1 MDVISDTSF
10 LFALASV
17 KERFHQDCVKVAR
30 QVNGRIVVPTTILP
44 EIAYLLM
51 ARRGHHV
58 MRSFIQELQ
67 RPTWDVTSLEVADL
81 GRVSDLLEAYQDA
94 ELDFADA
101 TIVAIAERLNIGIV
115 LTLDRRHFRMI
126 RPKHTDYFTVL
137 P

>member
-1 MDVISDTSF
+1 
-10 LFALASV
+10 
-17 KERFHQDCVKVAR
+17 
-30 QVNGRIVVPTTILP
+30 
-44 EIAYLLM
+44 
-51 ARRGHHV
+51 